1 MQAQSD
7 AIGNA
12 QWAVV
17 VGLARAYN
25 SGICNNEFPE
35 GRASSLKMIGSG
47 LVSLGQY
54 EEAIPV
60 LRQCA
65 QLFPGQ
71 VWCWYGLAEATMKL
85 GRMDEARQFL
95 QHVVAGGA
103 VDQDS
108 TEAIRE
114 AKGLSAEIEK
124 ASAAQ
129 VEQAPPVEAPKKSH
143 GTGFFVTYSGHILTN
158 NHVVDGCRSLALRN
172 GTRLTFI
179 SSDPTADLAL
189 VRADVSPASVAVLRS
204 GPAPR
209 LGDSVVAFGYPLED
223 ILSSAGNVSVGILS
237 ATSGF
242 RDNPGLVQISA
253 PVQPGNSGGALLD
266 SSGHVIGV
274 IVSKLDALVM
284 ARETGDVPQ
293 NVNFAIHWSQ
303 VRAFL
308 DTQGI
313 KYLSLPSVR
322 NINTRDSA
330 AAASRFSVS
339 IECER

>member
-1 MQAQSD
+1 
-7 AIGNA
+7 
-12 QWAVV
+12 
-17 VGLARAYN
+17 
-25 SGICNNEFPE
+25 
-35 GRASSLKMIGSG
+35 
-47 LVSLGQY
+47 
-54 EEAIPV
+54 
-60 LRQCA
+60 
-65 QLFPGQ
+65 
-71 VWCWYGLAEATMKL
+71 
-85 GRMDEARQFL
+85 
-95 QHVVAGGA
+95 
-103 VDQDS
+103 
-108 TEAIRE
+108 
-114 AKGLSAEIEK
+114 
-124 ASAAQ
+124 
-129 VEQAPPVEAPKKSH
+129 
-143 GTGFFVTYSGHILTN
+143 
-158 NHVVDGCRSLALRN
+158 
-172 GTRLTFI
+172 
-179 SSDPTADLAL
+179 
-189 VRADVSPASVAVLRS
+189 
-204 GPAPR
+204 